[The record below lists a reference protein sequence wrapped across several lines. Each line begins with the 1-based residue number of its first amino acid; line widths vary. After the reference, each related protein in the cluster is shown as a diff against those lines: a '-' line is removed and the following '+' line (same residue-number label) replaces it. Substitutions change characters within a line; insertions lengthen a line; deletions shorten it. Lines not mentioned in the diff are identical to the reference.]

1 MANTNCL
8 AAHKKWECCKSR
20 CIGAGRMRGLCS
32 IIVKTN
38 VRFLVSGQMQIYIP
52 QKAYEIAVQ
61 KEGKAS
67 QSIRRSN
74 DRSFI
79 EIIGPVR
86 PLAPGYTLAF
96 GFWFLFFFSLGKHLG
111 YCISRTTAGRG
122 PRIGN
127 WEFGLPET
135 EKGNWPLPL
144 KEA

>member
-1 MANTNCL
+1 
-8 AAHKKWECCKSR
+8 
-20 CIGAGRMRGLCS
+20 
-32 IIVKTN
+32 
-38 VRFLVSGQMQIYIP
+38 MQIYIP

-96 GFWFLFFFSLGKHLG
+96 GFWFLFFFLWES
-111 YCISRTTAGRG
+111 ISDIA
-122 PRIGN
+122 
-127 WEFGLPET
+127 
-135 EKGNWPLPL
+135 
-144 KEA
+144 